1 MTKLAEVFRFEV
13 EYRLRR
19 VSTWIYAALLLA
31 LPFLLMHAVNGSS
44 SLVNSPEMISVASS
58 IVGLLGMLVTA
69 ALFGDAATRDVQ
81 TRMHPLVYTAPLSK
95 AEYLGGRFLAA
106 LAMNAVMLL
115 GVPLGQ
121 VIGAM
126 MPYQDARMFGP
137 IRAAAYAQ
145 PYLSLLLPN
154 LLLTGAVLFTLAAL
168 TRQVL
173 PAFLGGVGL
182 FIVYLFLYNYR
193 DRIASPTLAAL
204 ADPFGMSVIEGLTRY
219 WTPAQLNTQLIG
231 FPAVLVW
238 NRLFWMAAGIA
249 LLVLL
254 HRRFRFA
261 HPGGALSRR
270 KRRRAVADS
279 APERVRPVAIPLAPK
294 ESGVRARVWQ
304 TFAVTRR
311 SLEEIAGSR
320 AFLVLLAGAVLFTF
334 VFGWNVGAEVFGTS
348 TWPVTHLVA
357 GTVLATVLSPVIAVL
372 IAVFAGE
379 LVWKEREV
387 GLAAISDAAP
397 VPDRVLMLG
406 RFLALAAMLVALQA
420 VLMAAGVALQAVQ
433 GYTRFEPGLYLRI
446 LFGIKLADYL
456 LLAAVAFAVH
466 VVVNQKYLG
475 HLVVVLFYVFTT
487 FSARFGIRHHL
498 LVYGSDPGWVYSD
511 MNGFGPFAAPLV
523 WFKLYWAAWALL
535 LATVARVFWVRGRDR
550 EARGT
555 AAFARSRW
563 TGGIARA
570 AGAAAVLILA
580 LGGFIFYNT
589 NVLNDYRTP
598 FDNDELRAEHE
609 RRYKRYQDVPQPR
622 ITRASLRIEIY
633 GDEGAA
639 ELRGSYQ
646 LVNRTAEPIDSI
658 HLLIPSGARV
668 RSLSFDRASRPV
680 LDDDRLH
687 YRVYAL
693 DRPLQPGDSL
703 RLRFDVAHRPRG
715 FANDGISTDVV
726 ENGAYFDRRWLPIVG
741 YQPSLELSDARTR
754 EEHHLPPPAPTP
766 AADDAAAR
774 RARFGLRD
782 ADLVHVDAVI
792 GTDADQ
798 TAVTVGTL
806 RREWREGGRRYFHYR
821 TDAPL
826 PFVSPVLSARYA
838 VKEDRWG
845 GVALRVYHHPT
856 HDVNV
861 DRMLR
866 AMRAS
871 LEYNSRAFGP
881 YQFGELRVVEFPLYQ
896 TFARAHPH
904 TIAFS
909 EGGAFLTRV
918 DEGDVDRP
926 FFVTAHETAHQWW
939 GGQVMGANVRG
950 AALLS
955 ETLAQYSAMMAMEKA
970 LGPGQA
976 RRFYDYEMDFYLRGR
991 RVFSNREVP
1000 LLEVER
1006 QAYLYYH
1013 KGAVAMYTLREH
1025 LGEEAVNTALR
1036 RFLEKHR
1043 AGVPPYPTSRDLYAE
1058 LRAVT
1063 PDSLRP
1069 LLHDLLAEITLWN
1082 VRTEAARVEP
1092 AGTGAFRVTLD
1103 VVASKVRADSVGN
1116 ETEVPMDDLVEVG
1129 VFAPAADG
1137 EDRGAPLY
1145 LRRHRIRSGR
1155 QTITVVVPREP
1166 ARAGIDPLGKLI
1178 QREAGDNVVDVE
1190 AGPAPGR
1197 GEPGR

>member
-1 MTKLAEVFRFEV
+1 MTRLAEVFRFEI

-19 VSTWIYAALLLA
+19 VSTWIYAGLLLA
-31 LPFLLMHAVNGSS
+31 LPFLLLHAVDGSS

-69 ALFGDAATRDVQ
+69 ALFGDAATRDLQ

-106 LAMNAVMLL
+106 LTINAVMLL

-121 VIGAM
+121 VIGAL
-126 MPYQDARMFGP
+126 MPYHDARMFGP
-137 IRAAAYAQ
+137 LRAAAYAQ

-182 FIVYLFLYNYR
+182 FIVYLFLDGYR
-193 DRIASPTLAAL
+193 DRIASPTLAAHS
-204 ADPFGMSVIEGLTRY
+204 DPFGMSVIEELTRY
-219 WTPAQLNTQLIG
+219 WSPAQLDTQLIG

-238 NRLFWMAAGIA
+238 NRLLWMGVGVA
-249 LLVLL
+249 LLLLL

-261 HPGGALSRR
+261 HPGGAQSRR
-270 KRRRAVADS
+270 KRRRAVADD
-279 APERVRPVAIPLAPK
+279 ATERVRPVAVPAAPT
-294 ESGVRARVWQ
+294 ESGIRAQLWQ
-304 TFAVTRR
+304 TLAVARR

-320 AFLVLLAGAVLFTF
+320 VFLVILAGAVLFTF

-348 TWPVTHLVA
+348 IWPVTHLVA
-357 GTVLATVLSPVIAVL
+357 ETVLATALSPVIAVL
-372 IAVFAGE
+372 VAVFAGE

-420 VLMAAGVALQAVQ
+420 VLMAAGIALQAVQ

-511 MNGFGPFAAPLV
+511 MNGFGLFVAPLV

-535 LATVARVFWVRGRDR
+535 FAAIARVLWVRGRDR
-550 EARGT
+550 DSRAA

-563 TGGIARA
+563 TGGISRA
-570 AGAAAVLILA
+570 MGAAVVLILA

-598 FDNDELRAEHE
+598 FDDDELRAEYE
-609 RRYKRYQDVPQPR
+609 RRYKGYQDMPQPQ
-622 ITRASLRIEIY
+622 ITRAQLRIEIY
-633 GDEGAA
+633 GAEGAA
-639 ELRGSYQ
+639 DLRGSYQ

-658 HLLIPSGARV
+658 HLLIPPDARV
-668 RSLSFDRASRPV
+668 RALSFDRAARPG
-680 LDDDRLH
+680 LDDGRLK

-703 RLRFDVAHRPRG
+703 RLIFDVEHRPRG
-715 FANDGISTDVV
+715 FANHDIPTKVV
-726 ENGAYFDRRWLPIVG
+726 ENGAYFDRRLLPIVG

-754 EEHHLPPPAPTP
+754 EEHALPPLAPTP
-766 AADDAAAR
+766 DADDAAAR
-774 RARFGLRD
+774 RARSGLRD

-798 TAVTVGTL
+798 TAVTVGPL

-896 TFARAHPH
+896 SFARAHPH

-939 GGQVMGANVRG
+939 GGQVMGADVRG

-970 LGPGQA
+970 LGPDQA
-976 RRFYDYEMDFYLRGR
+976 RRFYDYEMDFYLRSR

-1000 LLEVER
+1000 LLEVEG

-1036 RFLEKHR
+1036 RFLAKHR

-1082 VRTEAARVEP
+1082 VRTEAARVDS
-1092 AGTGAFRVTLD
+1092 AGPGAFRVTLD
-1103 VVASKVRADSVGN
+1103 VVASKVRADSIGN

-1137 EDRGAPLY
+1137 QGQGEPLY

-1155 QTITVVVPREP
+1155 QTITVVVPRRP
-1166 ARAGIDPLGKLI
+1166 ARAGVDPHAKLI

-1190 AGPAPGR
+1190 AGTAAGR
-1197 GEPGR
+1197 GEGGR